1 MNASDLIERLKRAR
15 IAEVRALRIRAAI
28 AEMYDRDPDKA
39 AAHVNER
46 LDMGNRTEYERL
58 PVTL

>member
-1 MNASDLIERLKRAR
+1 MIYQLIRAK
-15 IAEVRALRIRAAI
+15 IQALRIRVAI
-28 AEMYDRDPDKA
+28 AKMYALYPDRTV
-39 AAHVNER
+39 AHVNER